1 MKFKK
6 NILENYLSQAPIPL
20 ALERYLE
27 ARIFQTLSFKRP
39 ILDIGCGEGLFAR
52 NVFAEKID
60 TGIDPDPRELDRAR
74 DLEVYEELIQTK
86 GDTIDKPSGSYK
98 TVFSNSVLEHIPD
111 IEPVFGEVYRL
122 LAPRGKFYV
131 TIPSHLFEQYTVV
144 YQILNGT
151 GLHAVA
157 DKYRQF
163 FNKFWRHYHC
173 YEPKK
178 WELLAKKKGFEG
190 RAADKML

>member
-1 MKFKK
+1 MRF
-6 NILENYLSQAPIPL
+6 NGDVLAGYLSEAPIPL

-27 ARIFQTLSFKRP
+27 AKIFQTLRFERP
-39 ILDIGCGEGLFAR
+39 ILDIGCGEGLFAK
-52 NVFAEKID
+52 NVFAERID
-60 TGIDPDPRELDRAR
+60 TGVDIDPRELQGAR
-74 DLEVYEELIQTK
+74 ELDAYKELIQTK
-86 GDTIDKPSGSYK
+86 GNAIDKPSGSYK

-111 IEPVFGEVYRL
+111 IEAVFGEVYRL

-131 TIPSHLFEQYTVV
+131 TVPSQFFEQYTVIH
-144 YQILNGT
+144 QILKGT

-178 WELLAKKKGFEG
+178 WELKVGTISKKE
-190 RAADKML
+190 RI